1 MTTKKDRSARAV
13 KAAAVMLIDTLSI
26 LGMCLMFFIIQAF
39 KLNQRTGKDKLL
51 FLRIVFK
58 KAS

>member
-26 LGMCLMFFIIQAF
+26 LGMCLMFFIIQTF
-39 KLNQRTGKDKLL
+39 KLNQWTGKDKL
-51 FLRIVFK
+51 
-58 KAS
+58 